1 MRLEGERQAQLQA
14 ATADRELREA
24 AWKDV
29 QKYRDD
35 QRAAA
40 RHSLAWRLADAH
52 RKKEIDIADHSE
64 KLNRLHLDLQ
74 CKREDWVALQEH
86 KKDEA
91 ERRRKSVAY
100 RLDSWRRQKLATIK
114 EQERQDLI
122 AEEEAMY
129 REMDRE
135 ELLAA
140 KQTQEFIERKN
151 MLSNTMVF

>member
-1 MRLEGERQAQLQA
+1 MRLEGERQAQLIA
-14 ATADRELREA
+14 ASADRELRET
-24 AWKDV
+24 AWRDV
-29 QKYRDD
+29 QKYRDE

-40 RHSLAWRLADAH
+40 RRSLAWRLADAH
-52 RKKEIDIADHSE
+52 RKKEIDIAEHAE
-64 KLNRLHLDLQ
+64 KLNELHLDLQ
-74 CKREDWVALQEH
+74 CKREDWISLHEY

-100 RLDSWRRQKLATIK
+100 RLDSWRRTKLATVK

-140 KQTQEFIERKN
+140 KQAQEFEERKN
-151 MLSNTMVF
+151 LLSNSMVF